1 MKLPQLS
8 VFLENRPGSLMEPLK
23 VLADANINLVSIS
36 LADTEQ
42 FGILRLVLKD
52 WEFAKSVLEK
62 DGWVVNVS
70 DVVAVDVDDQP
81 GGLAQM
87 LGILAEAGI
96 NIEYMYAFALRRNV
110 KAVLLF
116 RFEDPDAAIE
126 VLQKAGIG
134 MCPGSGHVLSPMAS
148 SIRPLRASP
157 FAVFFPLI

>member
-23 VLADANINLVSIS
+23 VLADANLNLVSIS

-110 KAVLLF
+110 RAVLLF

-134 MCPGSGHVLSPMAS
+134 IVQEADMY
-148 SIRPLRASP
+148 
-157 FAVFFPLI
+157 

>member
-81 GGLAQM
+81 GGLVKM
-87 LGILAEAGI
+87 LAVLAEAGI

-126 VLQKAGIG
+126 VLEQAGIG
-134 MCPGSGHVLSPMAS
+134 IVQEAELY
-148 SIRPLRASP
+148 
-157 FAVFFPLI
+157 

>member
-23 VLADANINLVSIS
+23 VLAAADINLVSIS

-52 WEFAKSVLEK
+52 WEYAKSVLEK

-81 GGLAQM
+81 GGLVKM
-87 LGILAEAGI
+87 LAVLTEAGI

-126 VLQKAGIG
+126 ALEKAGIG
-134 MCPGSGHVLSPMAS
+134 VIQEAE
-148 SIRPLRASP
+148 
-157 FAVFFPLI
+157 VY

>member
-23 VLADANINLVSIS
+23 VLAAADINLVSIS

-52 WEFAKSVLEK
+52 WEYAKSVLEK

-81 GGLAQM
+81 GGLVKM
-87 LGILAEAGI
+87 LAVLAEAGI

-126 VLQKAGIG
+126 ALEKAGIG
-134 MCPGSGHVLSPMAS
+134 VIQEEELY
-148 SIRPLRASP
+148 
-157 FAVFFPLI
+157 

>member
-23 VLADANINLVSIS
+23 VLAAADVNLVSIS

-52 WEFAKSVLEK
+52 WEYAKSVLEK

-81 GGLAQM
+81 GGLAKM
-87 LGILAEAGI
+87 LAILAEAGI

-126 VLQKAGIG
+126 ALEKAGIG
-134 MCPGSGHVLSPMAS
+134 VIQEEELY
-148 SIRPLRASP
+148 
-157 FAVFFPLI
+157 

>member
-81 GGLAQM
+81 GGLVHM

-110 KAVLLF
+110 RAVLLF

-134 MCPGSGHVLSPMAS
+134 IVQEADMY
-148 SIRPLRASP
+148 
-157 FAVFFPLI
+157 

>member
-8 VFLENRPGSLMEPLK
+8 VFLENRPGSLMQPLK
-23 VLADANINLVSIS
+23 VLAAANINLVSIS

-81 GGLAQM
+81 GGLVKM
-87 LGILAEAGI
+87 LSILAEAGI

-126 VLQKAGIG
+126 VLDKAGIG
-134 MCPGSGHVLSPMAS
+134 VIQEEELY
-148 SIRPLRASP
+148 
-157 FAVFFPLI
+157 

>member
-8 VFLENRPGSLMEPLK
+8 VFLENRPGSLMEPLR
-23 VLADANINLVSIS
+23 VLADADINLVSIS

-52 WEFAKSVLEK
+52 WEFAKSVLER

-81 GGLAQM
+81 GGLVKM
-87 LGILAEAGI
+87 LAVLSEAGI

-116 RFEDPDAAIE
+116 RFEDPDAAIAALE
-126 VLQKAGIG
+126 KAGIG
-134 MCPGSGHVLSPMAS
+134 VIQEEELY
-148 SIRPLRASP
+148 
-157 FAVFFPLI
+157 

>member
-8 VFLENRPGSLMEPLK
+8 VFLENRPGSLMEPLR
-23 VLADANINLVSIS
+23 VLADADINLVSIS

-52 WEFAKSVLEK
+52 WEFAKSVLER

-81 GGLAQM
+81 GGLAKM
-87 LGILAEAGI
+87 LAVLAEAGI

-116 RFEDPDAAIE
+116 RFEDPDAAIAALE
-126 VLQKAGIG
+126 KAGIG
-134 MCPGSGHVLSPMAS
+134 VIQEEELY
-148 SIRPLRASP
+148 
-157 FAVFFPLI
+157 

>member
-23 VLADANINLVSIS
+23 VLAAANINLVSIS

-52 WEFAKSVLEK
+52 WEFAKSVLER

-81 GGLAQM
+81 GALVHM

-116 RFEDPDAAIE
+116 RFEDPDAAIA
-126 VLQKAGIG
+126 VLERANIGIVQEAD
-134 MCPGSGHVLSPMAS
+134 MY
-148 SIRPLRASP
+148 
-157 FAVFFPLI
+157 